1 MHNVLRGSRAA
12 SLIIFGG
19 TIWQRKEN
27 LAAVVKAVQ
36 VKVRQYNA
44 PNVAELYLLIKQKS
58 IPREFQPL
66 NLNWQEN

>member
-36 VKVRQYNA
+36 VKVKQYNA
-44 PNVAELYLLIKQKS
+44 PNAVELYLQIKQRN
-58 IPREFQPL
+58 ILREFQLL
-66 NLNWQEN
+66 NLN